1 MRQFFQSEKF
11 QLFMHKVG
19 TPLFKFGQKL
29 ASETIPNLSAK
40 YLPEKFSKPAANI
53 GSTAVGGVVAAA
65 AGMTA
70 LQTPITLL
78 TMLAIGAVQAWPVIV
93 VSTLVVG
100 AGATVAAFV
109 GAGMA
114 YSGAQQ
120 LGLARGAKNTPTGAA
135 GAEFD
140 GVGAAAAHF
149 DPEKDFVGAA
159 PTNDNK
165 RFATVNAAP
174 EGKTSFGEG
183 LEAKGGF
190 NRAHNGTPRPDVQK
204 APATGAAPAVKN
216 EMKNQP
222 KPPKS
227 NVSA

>member
-1 MRQFFQSEKF
+1 MRQFFQSEQF

-40 YLPEKFSKPAANI
+40 YLPEKFSKPTANI
-53 GSTAVGGVVAAA
+53 GSTAVGGVVTAA

-70 LQTPITLL
+70 LQTPITLV

-93 VSTLVVG
+93 ISTLIVG

-120 LGLARGAKNTPTGAA
+120 LGLMRGAKNTPTGAA
-135 GAEFD
+135 GTEFE
-140 GVGAAAAHF
+140 GVGAAAANF
-149 DPEKDFVGAA
+149 NPDQDFVGAA

-165 RFATVNAAP
+165 RFATVNTAP
-174 EGKTSFGEG
+174 EGKTTFGEG
-183 LEAKGGF
+183 LDAKGSF
-190 NRAHNGTPRPDVQK
+190 SRAHNGTPKAEEQK
-204 APATGAAPAVKN
+204 APATGAAPAK
-216 EMKNQP
+216 KNQP
-222 KPPKS
+222 KPKA
-227 NVSA
+227 SA